1 MASNVSIPLT
11 RSSRKRKIEQNANNQ
26 QVKKARIQLMKEI
39 ARKFNKNK
47 FNSNKSTYYDFNVLY
62 NEQKKILPW
71 LKKESLRWHV
81 RASAADKKKKETATK
96 NDSLIVKPNHQMREI
111 NKIHFTHVSFY
122 MHRVHILIS
131 PVSWM
136 GWGRVCT
143 HFECTPLRLRA
154 PSPFNNTDS
163 F

>member
-62 NEQKKILPW
+62 NEQK
-71 LKKESLRWHV
+71 
-81 RASAADKKKKETATK
+81 
-96 NDSLIVKPNHQMREI
+96 
-111 NKIHFTHVSFY
+111 
-122 MHRVHILIS
+122 
-131 PVSWM
+131 
-136 GWGRVCT
+136 
-143 HFECTPLRLRA
+143 
-154 PSPFNNTDS
+154 NTS
-163 F
+163 MAEERIFKMAC